1 MFIVEADQFKNFSDC
16 RLPETGEEI
25 FFQLSSDLMAV
36 IGFDGYVK
44 RLNPMWEKTLG
55 FKKEELL
62 GKPLM
67 ELIHP
72 EDWPSTIA
80 QGQKLAREINS
91 TITFENRYRCQD
103 GSYKWL
109 KWQATCVPKEHSI
122 YAIARD
128 ITATKQAEELQIKE
142 QRFQA
147 IFENAPIGMVI
158 ATLENQHILKTNKML
173 QKILGYSEAEML
185 GLSLNEFVHP
195 EDLTEEKENYQQL
208 LTGEQEY
215 VKTERRYLR
224 KDGQFIWIR
233 LIIAVVPREG
243 EPQLA
248 IILVEDITDKR
259 QIEEQLQRSLKELSD
274 IKIALDRSAIVAIT
288 DPQGKITHIND
299 KFCEISKYS
308 RQELIGQDHR
318 ILNSGYHSKDFFK
331 EMWATIVS
339 GKIWKGEIKNKAK
352 DGSYY
357 WVDTTIVPFLNNR
370 GKPEQF
376 LAIRY
381 EITKRKQAEEQI
393 KASQIFLKSLLENL
407 PISVFTLQAKENKI
421 VFWNRA
427 SQNLFGYNKK
437 EVIGKN
443 YRELFTAIGADWL
456 NNSSQKVQENS
467 QKAELEEESI
477 HTPHQGI
484 RIVRTRLIP
493 ICDAA
498 GKIEYILGIAE
509 DITEQKRI
517 EAALKKSETQCKE
530 KYLQLERTLWELQH
544 TQSQLVQAE
553 KMSTLG
559 QLVAGVAHEI
569 NNPINFIYGNLI
581 HAEEYVGNL
590 LELLQLYKQK
600 YATEQE
606 IAERAEALDIDF
618 ITEDLPKLLASMKMG
633 VNRIRDIVLSLRN
646 FSRLDEAKMKPVD
659 IHEGLESTLL
669 ILQHRFKANVERVG
683 IEIVKEYGDIPLVEC
698 FGGELNQVFMNI
710 ISNAIDAL
718 ENKPAPR
725 IIRIRTEKGNAQS
738 VVIRIADN
746 GIGMTEDVK
755 SHLFEPFFTTKPVGK
770 GTGLGLSISYHIV
783 VEKHGGVLKCISQ
796 PGQGTEFIIEIP
808 IAQRQTA

>member
-1 MFIVEADQFKNFSDC
+1 MFIVEADQLKNLSDC
-16 RLPETGEEI
+16 KHPETGEEI
-25 FFQLSSDLMAV
+25 FFQMSSDLMAV
-36 IGFDGYVK
+36 VGFDGYVK

-55 FKKEELL
+55 FTEEELL
-62 GKPLM
+62 GKPLI
-67 ELIHP
+67 ELVHP

-80 QGQKLAREINS
+80 QGQKLARGINS
-91 TITFENRYRCQD
+91 ITFENRYRCKD

-128 ITATKQAEELQIKE
+128 ITAIKQAEILQVKE

-147 IFENAPIGMVI
+147 IFENAPIGMALTTV
-158 ATLENQHILKTNKML
+158 ENQHILKTNKML
-173 QKILGYSEAEML
+173 QQILGYNEAEML
-185 GLSLNEFVHP
+185 GLSLNAFVHP
-195 EDLTEEKENYQQL
+195 EDLTEEKEIYQPQ
-208 LTGEQEY
+208 QEY
-215 VKTERRYLR
+215 VKKEKRYLR
-224 KDGQFIWIR
+224 KDGKVIWVR
-233 LIIAVVPREG
+233 LIITTMPREG
-243 EPQLA
+243 EPQFA
-248 IILVEDITDKR
+248 ISLIEDITDKR
-259 QIEEQLQRSLKELSD
+259 QIEEQIQRSLKELSD
-274 IKIALDRSAIVAIT
+274 IKIALDQSAIIAIT

-308 RQELIGQDHR
+308 REELIGKDHR
-318 ILNSGYHSKDFFK
+318 ILNSGYHSKEFFK
-331 EMWATIVS
+331 EMWATITS

-357 WVDTTIVPFLNNR
+357 WVDTTIVPFLNDR
-370 GKPEQF
+370 CKPEQF

-393 KASQIFLKSLLENL
+393 KASQIFLNSLLENL

-427 SQNLFGYNKK
+427 SENLFGYNKK
-437 EVIGKN
+437 EAIGKN
-443 YRELFTAIGADWL
+443 YRKLFKAIGADWL
-456 NNSSQKVQENS
+456 NNNSQKVLEGNQI
-467 QKAELEEESI
+467 AEQEEESI
-477 HTPHQGI
+477 HTPNQGI
-484 RIVRTRLIP
+484 KIVRTRLVP
-493 ICDAA
+493 IHDPA
-498 GKIEYILGIAE
+498 GNIEYILGIAE

-517 EAALKKSETQCKE
+517 EAALKKSETQCQE
-530 KYLQLERTLWELQH
+530 KYLQLEKTLWELQQ
-544 TQSQLVQAE
+544 TQSQLMQAE

-581 HAEEYVGNL
+581 HAEEYVSNL
-590 LELLQLYKQK
+590 LGILQLYKQK
-600 YATEQE
+600 YATVQE
-606 IAERAEALDIDF
+606 IAERAEEIDIDF

-633 VNRIRDIVLSLRN
+633 ANRIREIVLSLRN
-646 FSRLDEAKMKPVD
+646 FSRLDEIKMKPVD

-669 ILQHRFKANVERVG
+669 ILQHRFKANADRTG
-683 IEIVKEYGDIPLVEC
+683 IEIVKEYGDLPLVEC

-725 IIRIRTEKGNAQS
+725 IIRIRTERSNAQS
-738 VVIRIADN
+738 VIIRIADN
-746 GIGMTEDVK
+746 GTGMTEDVK
-755 SHLFEPFFTTKPVGK
+755 THLFEPFFTTKPVGK

-783 VEKHGGVLKCISQ
+783 VEKHGGILKCISE

-808 IAQRQTA
+808 NAQKQTA